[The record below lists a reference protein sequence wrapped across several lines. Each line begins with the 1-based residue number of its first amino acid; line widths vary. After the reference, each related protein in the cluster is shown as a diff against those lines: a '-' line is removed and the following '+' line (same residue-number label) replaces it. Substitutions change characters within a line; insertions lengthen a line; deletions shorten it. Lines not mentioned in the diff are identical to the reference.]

1 MNDYE
6 NNKEQERINF
16 MRKNMPLNDR
26 SMAYLNDKKQELIN
40 LMKDMPLETLSI
52 AYLYA
57 KNYVEYGDD
66 VTKTWN
72 TDTQNSCALEKA
84 YRKGY
89 YDAMQRQVESEGS
102 NADSN

>member
-16 MRKNMPLNDR
+16 MRKNMPLNDH
-26 SMAYLNDKKQELIN
+26 SMVYLNDKKQELIN

-57 KNYVEYGDD
+57 KNYVEYGED

-72 TDTQNSCALEKA
+72 TVTQNTYALEKA
-84 YRKGY
+84 YSKGY
-89 YDAMQRQVESEGS
+89 YDAMQRQVESEE
-102 NADSN
+102 